1 MGQIDL
7 YLQAMWEAIT
17 FEFAIKI
24 AIVYFFVTWIAL
36 IVWVIKDISIR
47 SNSLLFQIF
56 AVLTILLL
64 SPLWIFIYLLIRP
77 RRTLYDRYYEE
88 IEENLD
94 IFNEI
99 VEERKK
105 ELENKIWIKVI
116 ENSSFVKEELKKDEV
131 KKIEIKVEDKKI
143 ELEEH
148 IDEVDDFI
156 IKKD

>member
-7 YLQAMWEAIT
+7 YLQAMWETIT
-17 FEFAIKI
+17 FEFALKL
-24 AIVYFFVTWIAL
+24 AILYFFITWIAL

-47 SNSLLFQIF
+47 SNNLFFQIF
-56 AVLTILLL
+56 AVLIILLL

-77 RRTLYDRYYEE
+77 RRTLYDKYYEE

-105 ELENKIWIKVI
+105 EIENKIWIKVI
-116 ENSSFVKEELKKDEV
+116 ENSSFIKEEFKKDEV
-131 KKIEIKVEDKKI
+131 KGEDKKL
-143 ELEEH
+143 ELDEH
-148 IDEVDDFI
+148 IDEI